1 MPHLESELSLL
12 KKNYLNWKMKKIHK
26 TLVTLILLLLH
37 FSLFAQQ
44 EVEMADTL
52 RSEGKIYVVVAIML
66 VIFVGL
72 IGYLFRMDR
81 KVSRLEKKIYEKDF
95 KR

>member
-1 MPHLESELSLL
+1 MNL
-12 KKNYLNWKMKKIHK
+12 KMKKIHK

>member
-1 MPHLESELSLL
+1 MA
-12 KKNYLNWKMKKIHK
+12 KA
-26 TLVTLILLLLH
+26 LVTLTFVLFHSLL
-37 FSLFAQQ
+37 FGQS

-66 VIFVGL
+66 IIFLGL
-72 IGYLFRMDR
+72 IGYLFFMDR
-81 KVSRLEKKIYEKDF
+81 KISRLEKRVSEIDP

>member
-1 MPHLESELSLL
+1 M
-12 KKNYLNWKMKKIHK
+12 
-26 TLVTLILLLLH
+26 TLILLLLH

-81 KVSRLEKKIYEKDF
+81 KVSRLEKKIYEKDL

>member
-1 MPHLESELSLL
+1 M
-12 KKNYLNWKMKKIHK
+12 KNIYK